1 MPKASFLQRQRPP
14 RHIFYGTP
22 PKNLAYSQ
30 ASQLENDPLLGGS
43 PLRPG
48 LSSVDES
55 STVGGFPV
63 EFLTLMVQLSK
74 ILSVKREK
82 IDKLRDLN
90 TQAERMTSY
99 GQPILPEFKKRYAA
113 LIMEFDVLNK
123 DLEESLEGILAY
135 CEKMAPEQGLQFVIQ
150 PQAIRNKCL
159 EEARQLMQRCSPVAG
174 STSPSASA
182 PAASSSSSLP
192 SPSSSSLAPKV
203 LDLVAQLTSL
213 MLQVKVS
220 ASPLVVLTCHS
231 S

>member
-1 MPKASFLQRQRPP
+1 MPCSTATFATIVMHEVVFSSSEATFEGRFSLGLQRLICVWGNSSSILLFSKCIFKLALLVFEVHTASFA
-14 RHIFYGTP
+14 I
-22 PKNLAYSQ
+22 
-30 ASQLENDPLLGGS
+30 
-43 PLRPG
+43 
-48 LSSVDES
+48 V
-55 STVGGFPV
+55 
-63 EFLTLMVQLSK
+63 FLCQ
-74 ILSVKREK
+74 
-82 IDKLRDLN
+82 
-90 TQAERMTSY
+90 
-99 GQPILPEFKKRYAA
+99 
-113 LIMEFDVLNK
+113 
-123 DLEESLEGILAY
+123 
-135 CEKMAPEQGLQFVIQ
+135 MAPEQGLQFVIQ